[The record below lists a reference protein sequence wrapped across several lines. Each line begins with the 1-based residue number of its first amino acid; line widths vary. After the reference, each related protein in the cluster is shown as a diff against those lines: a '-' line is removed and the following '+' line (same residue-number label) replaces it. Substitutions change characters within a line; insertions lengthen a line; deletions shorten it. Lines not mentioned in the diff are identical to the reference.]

1 MEHTTLSILKGKEYT
16 SSSNTKHTLSYECAT
31 HSQSCTQP
39 VSKLIL
45 CLNKNTVK
53 VKVVNHNGQ
62 QTNCTILGLFDYINS
77 SMQATP
83 RVLKLC
89 KGNSTSQYSKFNGV
103 GETFIATSF

>member
-1 MEHTTLSILKGKEYT
+1 MNAQHIASHARNLSQ
-16 SSSNTKHTLSYECAT
+16 NSYF
-31 HSQSCTQP
+31 
-39 VSKLIL
+39 

-89 KGNSTSQYSKFNGV
+89 KGNSTSLYSKFNGV
-103 GETFIATSF
+103 GETFKATSF